1 MEIHMEEYKFTKR
14 VHNILKIAA
23 EEAESNII
31 QPAHLFIGMCKEGT
45 GVCSE
50 LYMYLFRKV
59 GIDFSEKLSIRKQ
72 YDSPYQEY
80 EKIGQY
86 KVSYKVLEI
95 LQIAKKRM
103 ERFQQVVINE
113 GHIMYALFRVDTD
126 IGEFIHTQMQEDI
139 LRITAAPR
147 DLAVDLNSFK
157 SIYNTLFCH
166 VRRVSPSDFDKL
178 LRFVVDEFG
187 ERWLQSVD
195 YGFRTY
201 NEKLPIYIA
210 QQEEVIVGFACYDV
224 VRGKKGLF
232 GPMGIAKQ
240 NRVKGVGKELL
251 HHCLYNMKQDGYEY
265 AIIGQAGPIEFYE
278 RNCNARL
285 IPIDNK

>member
-1 MEIHMEEYKFTKR
+1 MEEFQFTKR
-14 VHNILKIAA
+14 VYKILEIAA
-23 EEAESNII
+23 EESEYNII
-31 QPAHLFIGMCKEGT
+31 HPVHLFIGMCKEGT
-45 GVCSE
+45 GVCAE
-50 LYMYLFRKV
+50 LYMYLFHKV
-59 GIDFSEKLSIRKQ
+59 GRDFSEKLSLRKRF
-72 YDSPYQEY
+72 DLHNQEY
-80 EKIGQY
+80 KKIGQY
-86 KVSYKVLEI
+86 KLSYKAIEI

-157 SIYNTLFCH
+157 PTYNTLFCH
-166 VRRVSPSDFDKL
+166 VRRARPSDFDKL
-178 LRFVVDEFG
+178 SRFVADEFG

-210 QQEEVIVGFACYDV
+210 QQGEVIIGFACYDV

-232 GPMGIAKQ
+232 GPMGVAKQ
-240 NRVKGVGKELL
+240 NRVTGVGKELL
-251 HHCLYNMKQDGYEY
+251 HHCLYNMKQNGYEY

>member
-1 MEIHMEEYKFTKR
+1 MEEFQFTKR
-14 VHNILKIAA
+14 VHKILEIAA
-23 EEAESNII
+23 KESECNII
-31 QPAHLFIGMCKEGT
+31 QPVHLFIGMCKEGT
-45 GVCSE
+45 GVCAE
-50 LYMYLFRKV
+50 LFMYLFHKV
-59 GIDFSEKLSIRKQ
+59 GPDFLEKLSLRKRF
-72 YDSPYQEY
+72 DLHNQEY
-80 EKIGQY
+80 KKIGQY
-86 KVSYKVLEI
+86 KLSYKAIEI

-113 GHIMYALFRVDTD
+113 GHVMYALFRVDTD

-166 VRRVSPSDFDKL
+166 VRRTSPSDFDKL
-178 LRFVVDEFG
+178 SRFVADEFG

-210 QQEEVIVGFACYDV
+210 QQEEVIIGFACYDV

-278 RNCNARL
+278 RNCNACL
-285 IPIDNK
+285 IPINNK

>member
-1 MEIHMEEYKFTKR
+1 MEEFQFTKR
-14 VHNILKIAA
+14 VHKILEIAGK
-23 EEAESNII
+23 ESEYNII
-31 QPAHLFIGMCKEGT
+31 HPVHLFIGMCKEGT
-45 GVCSE
+45 GVCAE
-50 LYMYLFRKV
+50 LFMYLFHKV
-59 GIDFSEKLSIRKQ
+59 GPDFLEKLSLRKQ
-72 YDSPYQEY
+72 FDLHNQEY
-80 EKIGQY
+80 KKIGQY
-86 KVSYKVLEI
+86 KLSYKAIEI

-103 ERFQQVVINE
+103 ERFQQVVVNE
-113 GHIMYALFRVDTD
+113 GHVMYALFRVDTN
-126 IGEFIHTQMQEDI
+126 IGGFIHTQMQEDI

-178 LRFVVDEFG
+178 SRFVVDEFG

>member
-1 MEIHMEEYKFTKR
+1 MEEFQFTKR
-14 VHNILKIAA
+14 VHKILEIAA
-23 EEAESNII
+23 KESECNII
-31 QPAHLFIGMCKEGT
+31 HPVHLFIGMCKEGT
-45 GVCSE
+45 GVCAE
-50 LYMYLFRKV
+50 LFMYLFHKV
-59 GIDFSEKLSIRKQ
+59 GPDFLEKLSLRKRFELHN
-72 YDSPYQEY
+72 QEY
-80 EKIGQY
+80 KKIGQY
-86 KVSYKVLEI
+86 KLSYKAIEI

-113 GHIMYALFRVDTD
+113 GHIMYALFRIDAD

-139 LRITAAPR
+139 LRITAVPR
-147 DLAVDLNSFK
+147 DLVVDLNRFK
-157 SIYNTLFCH
+157 SIYNTLFCYI
-166 VRRVSPSDFDKL
+166 RRASPSDFDKL
-178 LRFVVDEFG
+178 SRFVADEFG
-187 ERWLQSVD
+187 ERWLQSVV

-210 QQEEVIVGFACYDV
+210 QQEEVIIGFACYDV

-285 IPIDNK
+285 IPIDNN

>member
-1 MEIHMEEYKFTKR
+1 MEEFQFTKR
-14 VHNILKIAA
+14 VHKILEIAA
-23 EEAESNII
+23 KESEYNII
-31 QPAHLFIGMCKEGT
+31 HPVHLFIGMCKEGT
-45 GVCSE
+45 GVCAE
-50 LYMYLFRKV
+50 LFMYLFHKV
-59 GIDFSEKLSIRKQ
+59 GPDFLEKLSLRKQ
-72 YDSPYQEY
+72 FDLHNQEY
-80 EKIGQY
+80 KKIGQY
-86 KVSYKVLEI
+86 KLSYKATEI

-103 ERFQQVVINE
+103 ERFQQVVVNE
-113 GHIMYALFRVDTD
+113 GHVMYALFRVDTN
-126 IGEFIHTQMQEDI
+126 IGGFIHTQMQEDI

-178 LRFVVDEFG
+178 SRFVVDEFG